1 MADASIKTTVVL
13 RSPNDVDFTWVVDRH
28 RALYAS
34 EYGWDERFASI
45 VAEVV
50 AEFVAQHDPS
60 RERAWIADLDGVRV
74 GSVFLVRQ
82 SDEVAKL
89 RLLLVE
95 PAARGYGVGRLLV
108 QQCIDFAKSARYS
121 RITLWTN
128 DVLHAARHL
137 YERFGFQMVSS
148 EPHHLFGE
156 GLQSETWELP
166 LADPKVQH

>member
-1 MADASIKTTVVL
+1 MDSETVPTI
-13 RSPNDVDFTWVVDRH
+13 RFAQNDDFTWVIERH
-28 RALYAS
+28 RTLYAS

-50 AEFVAQHDPS
+50 AEFVAQHDSS
-60 RERAWIADLDGVRV
+60 RERAWIAELDGVRV

-108 QQCIDFAKSARYS
+108 QQCIDFATSARYS

-137 YERFGFQMVSS
+137 YERFGFQLVSS